1 MDQTYYH
8 FTQKRTI
15 SFGKAVKSFYANY
28 FDFKS
33 RSRRSEYWWAIL
45 YENIFLLFVLS
56 IFALSPA
63 IGVFLFFV
71 ALIALVIPDLAVTVR
86 RLHDVGQS
94 GWLVL
99 LVLVPVIG
107 SIILTGFCLKDS
119 SKIENEWG
127 VSLIYLKSET
137 FDGDDSDNDLSA
149 WSYIWPLLL
158 GLAMVIFFYFAGFY
172 LLISSF
178 SSLGNNFDNND
189 FDYPDIFENDSTWMI
204 DESDTSAIVTDST
217 DFEVLSD
224 TTEDITSK

>member
-56 IFALSPA
+56 LFALSPA

-127 VSLIYLKSET
+127 VSPKYLKSET

-178 SSLGNNFDNND
+178 SSGG
-189 FDYPDIFENDSTWMI
+189 
-204 DESDTSAIVTDST
+204 AA
-217 DFEVLSD
+217 
-224 TTEDITSK
+224 